1 MLKDI
6 REIGHRIGSRK
17 NSINPGTAEQ
27 IISQVYDG
35 ISVEY
40 NGKFDNIGKV
50 LKGLR
55 AQIESPENRIAKMED
70 RLYEYKQETQLDS
83 LVFVRVKQTP
93 CVDLKVTMH
102 NIINDKMGFSAYMS
116 DRILSIQCIESLQLK
131 LQMKVELP
139 L

>member
-6 REIGHRIGSRK
+6 GKLVTEKVARK

-50 LKGLR
+50 LKGIR
-55 AQIESPENRIAKMED
+55 A
-70 RLYEYKQETQLDS
+70 
-83 LVFVRVKQTP
+83 
-93 CVDLKVTMH
+93 
-102 NIINDKMGFSAYMS
+102 
-116 DRILSIQCIESLQLK
+116 
-131 LQMKVELP
+131 
-139 L
+139 